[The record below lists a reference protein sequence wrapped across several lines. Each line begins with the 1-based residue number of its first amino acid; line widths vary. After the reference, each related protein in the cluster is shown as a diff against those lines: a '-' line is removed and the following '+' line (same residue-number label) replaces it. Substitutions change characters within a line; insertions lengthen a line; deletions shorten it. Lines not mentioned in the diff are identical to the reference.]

1 MSGASGAPPIDHSR
15 KDRLKSDSA
24 PMGKQTRDAESI
36 SSRLGEIR
44 AEVLTMIES
53 GALKP
58 GERVN
63 EQALAAQLGVGRNA
77 AREALRS
84 LERTGL
90 VRIVPNRGAE
100 VRKVSLEEAL
110 DLYDL
115 RAGLARV
122 SGRLVAARLSSAE
135 ERRLGE
141 LLDGMEAA
149 LHTRD
154 GASYAKL
161 NDEFHRCLMAAT
173 KNPRLVEINETIEG
187 ELRLY
192 IRKGVYSVSQM
203 HASNEEHRR
212 LFDAIRHGRVGDA
225 AEAFEA
231 HILTGKQRM
240 LDTVSHSSSWQ

>member
-1 MSGASGAPPIDHSR
+1 MKR
-15 KDRLKSDSA
+15 DSA
-24 PMGKQTRDAESI
+24 PIGRQTRHAETI
-36 SSRLGEIR
+36 SSRLDDIR
-44 AEVLTMIES
+44 AGVLTMIEA
-53 GALKP
+53 GTLKP

-77 AREALRS
+77 VREALRS

-100 VRKVSLEEAL
+100 VRKVSLAEAL

-122 SGRLVAARLSSAE
+122 SGRLIAARLSAAE
-135 ERRLGE
+135 EQRLAE
-141 LLDGMEAA
+141 LLDAMDAA
-149 LHTRD
+149 LHQRD
-154 GASYAKL
+154 GASYAEL

-173 KNPRLVEINETIEG
+173 KNPRLIEINQTIEG

-192 IRKGVYSVSQM
+192 LRTGVYSIAQM
-203 HASNEEHRR
+203 QASTDEHRR
-212 LFDAIRHGRVGDA
+212 LFEAARNGRIAEA

-240 LDTVSHSSSWQ
+240 LDTVSHANTWQ

>member
-1 MSGASGAPPIDHSR
+1 MNGDRAPT
-15 KDRLKSDSA
+15 
-24 PMGKQTRDAESI
+24 GKQTRDAGAI
-36 SSRLGEIR
+36 SSRLDDIR
-44 AEVLTMIES
+44 GGVLAMIEA

-63 EQALAAQLGVGRNA
+63 EQALAAQFGVGRNA
-77 AREALRS
+77 VREALRS

-100 VRKVSLEEAL
+100 VRRISLAEAL

-122 SGRLVAARLSSAE
+122 SGRLIAARLSAPE
-135 ERRLGE
+135 EQSLAE
-141 LLDGMEAA
+141 LLESMEAA
-149 LHTRD
+149 LRQRD
-154 GASYAKL
+154 GARYAQL

-173 KNPRLVEINETIEG
+173 KNPRLIEVNETIEG

-192 IRKGVYSVSQM
+192 LRKGVYSIAQM
-203 HASNEEHRR
+203 LASNDEHRR
-212 LFDAIRHGRVGDA
+212 LFDAAREGRVAEA

-240 LDTVSHSSSWQ
+240 LDTVSHASAWQ